1 MKCFYHPQ
9 IDAVAICKN
18 CSKGICFECAVD
30 VGNGVACKGKCEAE
44 VQAVNQMIQRGIKN
58 RNISGNYY
66 KKMTVIWL
74 LIGLAALITSLLL
87 WKSGRDGIGL
97 IPLAAVALIAAFIY
111 GSMVKITQ
119 TRSEISK

>member
-9 IDAVAICKN
+9 TDAVAICKN
-18 CSKGICFECAVD
+18 CSKGVCFECAVD

-74 LIGLAALITSLLL
+74 LIGVAALITSLLL

-111 GSMVKITQ
+111 GSMVKNY
-119 TRSEISK
+119 SNKK